1 MTYAA
6 KVNIRCDMNIDFMSD
21 ANLLGTHVVTKTNN
35 KPRVFRRRLSKAE
48 TAATMA
54 ILPPALRKHCLG
66 VSKNKISPLG
76 PHVHTEELCTIN
88 FYYHTGGETT
98 VFYSGEYAQD
108 DAQVTDNGNG
118 YYMVRE
124 DLITP
129 ALSYTAN
136 PGDVWVLNTR
146 KAHAV
151 FGEGAEAERWIVQVY
166 MKIPY
171 EQVLQHFDND
181 SSVV

>member
-1 MTYAA
+1 MTYAT
-6 KVNIRCDMNIDFMSD
+6 KIDLRCVMGVDFSSD
-21 ANLLGTHVVTKTNN
+21 ANLLGTHVVTKTND

-54 ILPPALRKHCLG
+54 VLPPSLRKHCLG

-98 VFYSGEYAQD
+98 VFYSGEYVQD

-124 DLITP
+124 DLLTP

-136 PGDVWVLNTR
+136 AGDVWVLNTH

-151 FGEGAEAERWIVQVY
+151 LGEEPDAERWILQVY
-166 MKIPY
+166 MKMPY
-171 EQVLQHFDND
+171 ED
-181 SSVV
+181 VVQCFK